1 MLRSLLVLLTVGLVG
16 MAVTGF
22 IFSLLMP
29 LAALAVKIGVILL
42 VGYLILRLVKP
53 DMADSLRDKV
63 TNRGGS

>member
-22 IFSLLMP
+22 VFSMLLP

-42 VGYLILRLVKP
+42 VGYLILRLIKP

-63 TNRGGS
+63 TNRGEG

>member
-22 IFSLLMP
+22 VFSLLMP
-29 LAALAVKIGVILL
+29 LAALAVKIGVVLL

-63 TNRGGS
+63 THRGES